1 MCSRVRNSITHLTIV
16 CTILRVRVGISEMET
31 NEGEDAEDFVAGDG
45 RVMSQPT
52 LLSLHVLWLREHN
65 RIASQLKTA
74 LEPALHSFNDQE
86 KDEVLFQVK
95 VDLLSLCLSS
105 LGCSYR
111 SVCTFILFEKNINY
125 SFFHLNITPYLQVKI
140 PAV

>member
-1 MCSRVRNSITHLTIV
+1 
-16 CTILRVRVGISEMET
+16 MET

-65 RIASQLKTA
+65 RIASQLKTV

-105 LGCSYR
+105 LGCGAVPNR
-111 SVCTFILFEKNINY
+111 SVCTFILYEKNINY
-125 SFFHLNITPYLQVKI
+125 SYFHLNITPYLQ
-140 PAV
+140 AV

>member
-1 MCSRVRNSITHLTIV
+1 
-16 CTILRVRVGISEMET
+16 MET

-65 RIASQLKTA
+65 RIASQLKTV

-95 VDLLSLCLSS
+95 VDLLSLGLSS
-105 LGCSYR
+105 LDRMCLLGVYARLFFLKKKYQVLIFSPKDYELLTIKNPIR
-111 SVCTFILFEKNINY
+111 VVYSPYTFIRHTGVEIVLSK
-125 SFFHLNITPYLQVKI
+125 K
-140 PAV
+140 

>member
-1 MCSRVRNSITHLTIV
+1 
-16 CTILRVRVGISEMET
+16 MET

-65 RIASQLKTA
+65 RIASQLKTV

-95 VDLLSLCLSS
+95 VDLLSLCRSS
-105 LGCSYR
+105 LGCAVPNR
-111 SVCTFILFEKNINY
+111 SVCTFILYEKI
-125 SFFHLNITPYLQVKI
+125 STTHIFT
-140 PAV
+140 

>member
-1 MCSRVRNSITHLTIV
+1 
-16 CTILRVRVGISEMET
+16 MET

-65 RIASQLKTA
+65 RIASQLKTV

-95 VDLLSLCLSS
+95 VDLLSLGLSS
-105 LGCSYR
+105 LGCLCLIEVYAH
-111 SVCTFILFEKNINY
+111 LFFLEKCSTTHI
-125 SFFHLNITPYLQVKI
+125 FT
-140 PAV
+140 

>member
-1 MCSRVRNSITHLTIV
+1 
-16 CTILRVRVGISEMET
+16 MET

-65 RIASQLKTA
+65 RIASQLKTV

-95 VDLLSLCLSS
+95 VDLLILLSLCLSS
-105 LGCSYR
+105 LKCAVPNR
-111 SVCTFILFEKNINY
+111 SVCMFIHY
-125 SFFHLNITPYLQVKI
+125 
-140 PAV
+140 

>member
-1 MCSRVRNSITHLTIV
+1 
-16 CTILRVRVGISEMET
+16 MET

-65 RIASQLKTA
+65 RIASQLKTV

-95 VDLLSLCLSS
+95 VHLLSLCLSNVE
-105 LGCSYR
+105 CEPNR
-111 SVCTFILFEKNINY
+111 SICTLILFEKKKNLNC
-125 SFFHLNITPYLQVKI
+125 SFFSQINVKY
-140 PAV
+140 